1 MPYASWRVLCVDDH
15 ADSLELV
22 SLILREGG
30 FTVVPAASLSRAREL
45 IAAENFDAFVIDG
58 RLPDGDGIDLC
69 AEIRSRRYEAPIFV
83 LSASVHKTDIDRAR
97 RQGATLFFSKPLEVD
112 KLANVLKGPYRA
124 ALAASQAAEDE

>member
-1 MPYASWRVLCVDDH
+1 MPYPSWRVLCVDDH
-15 ADSLELV
+15 ADSLDLV

-58 RLPDGDGIDLC
+58 WLPDGDGIDLC
-69 AEIRSRRYEAPIFV
+69 AEIRSRQYEAPIFV
-83 LSASVHKTDIDRAR
+83 LSASVQKTDVVRAR
-97 RQGATLFFSKPLEVD
+97 QQGATLFFSKPSDLD
-112 KLANVLKGPYRA
+112 KLADVLKGLYSA